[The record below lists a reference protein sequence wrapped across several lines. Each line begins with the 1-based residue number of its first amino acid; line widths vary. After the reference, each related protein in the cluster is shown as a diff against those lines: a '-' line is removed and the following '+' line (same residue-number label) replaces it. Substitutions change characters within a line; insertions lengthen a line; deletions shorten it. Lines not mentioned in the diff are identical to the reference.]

1 MVKRQTWILLA
12 FFLALAGFAIYQKYN
27 PSTPAPDKNA
37 TPSVTI
43 APVEFL
49 FAAGQGT
56 VTSLSIESREGQSV
70 RVERAA
76 EGAWSLTKPFEA
88 AADPSSAE
96 AAASQVSALR
106 ILTRLDLDP
115 ADAGL
120 KSPAYTLTVGFSDG
134 KSFVVEVGDATPT
147 GTGYYARKDGESLL
161 VIDKDGLDA
170 LLNLLS
176 TPPFLETPTPSPTP
190 TEMPTE
196 TPTPAEGA
204 DTCPPTQLR
213 FGDYSNGQCQPVLE
227 DSPGGTPTAT
237 KSP

>member
-12 FFLALAGFAIYQKYN
+12 FFLALAGFALYQKYN
-27 PSTPAPDKNA
+27 PSAPRPRTNENA

-49 FAAGQGT
+49 FPAGQGT

-70 RVERAA
+70 RVERASA
-76 EGAWSLTKPFEA
+76 GAWSLTKPFEA

-106 ILTRLDLDP
+106 ILARLDLDP

-120 KSPAYTLTVGFSDG
+120 KSPAYTLMVGFSDG
-134 KSFVVEVGDATPT
+134 RSFVVEVGDATPT
-147 GTGYYARKDGESLL
+147 GTGYYARKDGGFASLL

-170 LLNLLS
+170 LLNLLVY
-176 TPPFLETPTPSPTP
+176 PPFLETPTPSPTP
-190 TEMPTE
+190 TE
-196 TPTPAEGA
+196 TPTPAAGA
-204 DTCPPTQLR
+204 DTCL
-213 FGDYSNGQCQPVLE
+213 GGQCQPVLE
-227 DSPGGTPTAT
+227 DSSGGTPTAT

>member
-12 FFLALAGFAIYQKYN
+12 FFLALAGFALYQKYN
-27 PSTPAPDKNA
+27 PSAPRPRTNENA
-37 TPSVTI
+37 TPSATI

-49 FAAGQGT
+49 LAAGQGT
-56 VTSLSIESREGQSV
+56 VASLSIESREGQSV
-70 RVERAA
+70 RMERAA
-76 EGAWSLTKPFEA
+76 AGAWSLTKPFET

-106 ILTRLDLDP
+106 ILARLDLDP

-134 KSFVVEVGDATPT
+134 KSFVLEIGDATPT
-147 GTGYYARKDGESLL
+147 GTGYYARKDGEGLL

-190 TEMPTE
+190 TE
-196 TPTPAEGA
+196 TPTPAAGA
-204 DTCPPTQLR
+204 D
-213 FGDYSNGQCQPVLE
+213 
-227 DSPGGTPTAT
+227 TPTAT

>member
-120 KSPAYTLTVGFSDG
+120 KSPAYTLMVGFSDG

-147 GTGYYARKDGESLL
+147 GTGYYARKDGGFASLL

-196 TPTPAEGA
+196 TPT
-204 DTCPPTQLR
+204 
-213 FGDYSNGQCQPVLE
+213 LE

>member
-1 MVKRQTWILLA
+1 MVKRQTWMLLA

-27 PSTPAPDKNA
+27 PSAPRPRTNENA
-37 TPSVTI
+37 TPSATI

-49 FAAGQGT
+49 FPAGQGT
-56 VTSLSIESREGQSV
+56 VASLSIESREGQSV

-76 EGAWSLTKPFEA
+76 AGAWSLTKPFEA

-147 GTGYYARKDGESLL
+147 GTGYYARKDGEGML
-161 VIDKDGLDA
+161 VIDKGGMDA
-170 LLNLLS
+170 LLNLLQY
-176 TPPFLETPTPSPTP
+176 PPYLETPTPSPVP
-190 TEMPTE
+190 SIE
-196 TPTPAEGA
+196 TPTPTPGA
-204 DTCPPTQLR
+204 AT
-213 FGDYSNGQCQPVLE
+213 E
-227 DSPGGTPTAT
+227 MPTAT

>member
-1 MVKRQTWILLA
+1 MVKRQTWMLLA
-12 FFLALAGFAIYQKYN
+12 FFLALAGFALYQKYN
-27 PSTPAPDKNA
+27 PSAPRPRTNENA
-37 TPSVTI
+37 TPSATI
-43 APVEFL
+43 TPVEFL

-56 VTSLSIESREGQSV
+56 VTSLSIESREGESV

-106 ILTRLDLDP
+106 ILTRLELDP

-120 KSPAYTLTVGFSDG
+120 KSPAYTLTVEFSDG
-134 KSFVVEVGDATPT
+134 KSFVLEIGDATPT
-147 GTGYYARKDGESLL
+147 GTGYYARKDGESPL

-190 TEMPTE
+190 TE

-204 DTCPPTQLR
+204 DTCQ
-213 FGDYSNGQCQPVLE
+213 GGQCQ
-227 DSPGGTPTAT
+227 GTPTAT

>member
-12 FFLALAGFAIYQKYN
+12 FFLALAGFALYQKYN
-27 PSTPAPDKNA
+27 PSAPRPRTNENA
-37 TPSVTI
+37 TPSATI

-49 FAAGQGT
+49 FAAGQGS
-56 VTSLSIESREGQSV
+56 VASLSIESREGESV
-70 RVERAA
+70 RMERAA
-76 EGAWSLTKPFEA
+76 AGAWSLTKPFEA
-88 AADPSSAE
+88 AADPASAE

-106 ILTRLDLDP
+106 ILARLELDP

-134 KSFVVEVGDATPT
+134 KSFVLEIGDATPT
-147 GTGYYARKDGESLL
+147 GTGYYARKDGEGLL

-170 LLNLLS
+170 LLNLLLY
-176 TPPFLETPTPSPTP
+176 PPYLETPTPSPT
-190 TEMPTE
+190 PTE

-204 DTCPPTQLR
+204 DTCP
-213 FGDYSNGQCQPVLE
+213 DGQCQPVLE
-227 DSPGGTPTAT
+227 DSSGGTPTAT